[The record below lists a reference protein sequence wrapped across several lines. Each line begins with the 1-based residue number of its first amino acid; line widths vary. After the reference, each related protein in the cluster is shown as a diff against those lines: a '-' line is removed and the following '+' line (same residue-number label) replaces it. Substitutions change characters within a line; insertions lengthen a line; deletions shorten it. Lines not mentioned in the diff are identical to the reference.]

1 MPHFFEWFPSSRAEQ
16 LAMAIAWTHLF
27 GSSSPLPFGIPLAE
41 VQEFTNLT
49 TTAETTLELAKSG
62 ERTPVI
68 TAQCR
73 EDFERRELMRPPTS
87 GKELPH
93 SRWMRRRR
101 ERFSFDGDSGKT
113 VYFCI
118 HYENSKGE
126 AGEFGPI
133 FSAVIP

>member
-1 MPHFFEWFPSSRAEQ
+1 
-16 LAMAIAWTHLF
+16 MAIAWTHLF
-27 GSSSPLPFGIPLAE
+27 GSSSPPPFGIPPAE

-87 GKELPH
+87 GKELPY
-93 SRWMRRRR
+93 SRWTRRRK

-118 HYENSKGE
+118 RYENSKGE
-126 AGEFGPI
+126 AGDFVPI